1 MNSYLSQA
9 RDIALLNLAGL
20 ALYRL
25 IVKARERSRALGRAA
40 AIRKNVWQGG
50 NDEAAIGYEASWTGI
65 FPGPGK

>member
-25 IVKARERSRALGRAA
+25 IVKARERSRTLGRASA
-40 AIRKNVWQGG
+40 LRKNAWHAGS
-50 NDEAAIGYEASWTGI
+50 DETAIGYEASWTGI
-65 FPGPGK
+65 FPGSGK